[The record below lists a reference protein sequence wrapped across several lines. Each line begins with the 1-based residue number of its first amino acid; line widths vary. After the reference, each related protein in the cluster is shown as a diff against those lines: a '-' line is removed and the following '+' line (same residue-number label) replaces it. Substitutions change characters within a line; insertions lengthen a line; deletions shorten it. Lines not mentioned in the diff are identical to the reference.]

1 MYIEVEPT
9 GYIVVYFCF
18 CIIGGDELLSLK
30 NRLFSMLL
38 LILFAV
44 SLMPSHTLVSAAT
57 DTAAQQFSLKSASKV
72 LYLGGCSGKTAS
84 GKSAKYYSRV
94 KIRNLVDGFDKK
106 NYYINLKSSDDSVVY
121 VDDSKDIVYAAGI
134 GKASVTVTVRKK
146 SGKKRVYKGKLSITV
161 MQNADPD
168 TFIVEGITDGQ
179 TVYAGDTL
187 KVTLPGTYTDKR
199 VIECEE
205 EGAVITPLAD
215 GKSFEITFEE
225 KGDYLVTAAAYQ
237 SKKYNGFTAYKD
249 FDITVKGRKAE
260 VTQATADSV
269 LLKGELVDEDIEQG
283 SIVLYEENDGVM
295 VFFSYASEI
304 VFRDDDEVK
313 ISFFEPLRSRKKY
326 QLDYDGITFE
336 FISGSEEI
344 GDVADFE
351 IVERE
356 IRTGENT
363 SLTFRYYNTDGMDI
377 TAAVKEILD
386 REIKLTVSQEDSLK
400 AFING
405 GRLHIV
411 ENNNIV
417 NVSAVL
423 EIPDNREN
431 GKKTLTTSANIKSLP
446 PKGTVLTDNM
456 IFSLKQE
463 GESYIVPGEKTV
475 NAVPL
480 GDSVVFEGLF
490 EMDDGSYKN
499 LTDAGVTSILI
510 GNQKIAL
517 AGGKTED
524 GGYRL
529 VLNKEGKT
537 GVIVFRGEDVLG
549 TFSIEVLPKR
559 KPDKISLSLSS
570 ERLNTDQFVEDYIMI
585 KADLIDQYGDVIEGA
600 DFTAEEIVS
609 GTDDNKKLVFHDM
622 APGRFIVYGWECPST
637 YEPVVAKARI
647 SSSGMSENFKITLC
661 DYPYNPKETSYKYKL
676 ESEGSLIIDNSVGLG
691 KNAPKST
698 FVTVKISYLGF
709 YIGEGAGYLFE
720 KRPDVRCNAEY
731 FGVDPG
737 ECFYGITIE
746 HTSEDGKKT
755 YLGDNDPCII
765 PSYMDIEFV
774 PYTDGSRLLPGTY
787 TIMVYSIKAGEKT
800 SEIDICD
807 TLNIHVVDLSQD
819 VEVTQKLQSYSGKN
833 WGNDVTSYFSFFF
846 EGEDIS
852 KYITKVDCAESATG
866 SVYIRSVEFLIPN
879 PYFGEYVKTALVDR
893 LITKQ

>member
-1 MYIEVEPT
+1 MYIEVDPP
-9 GYIVVYFCF
+9 GYLVVYFCF

-44 SLMPSHTLVSAAT
+44 SLMPSHTLINAAT
-57 DTAAQQFSLKSASKV
+57 DTAAQQFSLKSASKI

-94 KIRNLVDGFDKK
+94 KIRNLVEGFDKK
-106 NYYINLKSSDDSVVY
+106 DYYINLKSSDDSVVY

-168 TFIVEGITDGQ
+168 TVIVEGITDGP

-225 KGDYLVTAAAYQ
+225 KGDYLITAAAYQ

-260 VTQATADSV
+260 VTQSTADSV
-269 LLKGELVDEDIEQG
+269 LLKGELVDEDIEQ
-283 SIVLYEENDGVM
+283 SAIVLYEENDGVM

-304 VFRDDDEVK
+304 VFKDDDEVE

-336 FISGSEEI
+336 FTSGAEDI
-344 GDVADFE
+344 GDVTDFE
-351 IVERE
+351 IFERE
-356 IRTGENT
+356 IRAGENT
-363 SLTFRYYNTDGMDI
+363 ALSFRYYNADGMDI
-377 TAAVKEILD
+377 TAAVKENLD
-386 REIKLTVSQEDSLK
+386 REIKLAVSAEDSLK

-411 ENNNIV
+411 ESNNTV

-423 EIPDNREN
+423 EISDNSAD
-431 GKKTLTTSANIKSLP
+431 GKKTLTASAVIKSLP
-446 PKGTVLTDNM
+446 AKGTVLTGNM
-456 IFSLKQE
+456 IFSLKHE
-463 GESYIVPGEKTV
+463 GESYIVPGEKSV

-480 GDSVVFEGLF
+480 GDSVIFEGLF

-499 LTDAGVTSILI
+499 MKDAGITSILV
-510 GNQKIAL
+510 GDQKIAL
-517 AGGKTED
+517 AGGRTED

-537 GVIVFRGEDVLG
+537 GIIVFREEEVLG

-559 KPDKISLSLSS
+559 KPDKISLDLSS
-570 ERLNTDQFVEDYIMI
+570 ERLNTDQFVEDYILI
-585 KADLIDQYGDVIEGA
+585 KADLIDQYGEVIEGA
-600 DFTAEEIVS
+600 QLAAEEIPS
-609 GTDDNKKLVFHDM
+609 GADDDKKLVIHEM
-622 APGRFIVYGWECPST
+622 APGRFIIYGWECPATS
-637 YEPVVAKARI
+637 EPIVANVRI
-647 SSSGMSENFKITLC
+647 STAGIYEELKITLC
-661 DYPYNPKETSYKYKL
+661 DYPYNPEETSYKYKL

-691 KNAPKST
+691 KNPPKST
-698 FVTVKISYLGF
+698 YVNVKISYLGY
-709 YIGEGAGYLFE
+709 YIGEGVGYLFE

-731 FGVDPG
+731 FGVEPG

-746 HTSEDGKKT
+746 HTSEDGTKT
-755 YLGDNDPCII
+755 YIGENDPCII
-765 PSYMDIEFV
+765 SSYMDIEFV

-787 TIMVYSIKAGEKT
+787 TITVYSVRAGEKT
-800 SEIDICD
+800 SEIAICD
-807 TLNIHVVDLSQD
+807 TLSIHVVDLTPD
-819 VEVTQKLQSYSGKN
+819 IEVTQKLQSYSGKS
-833 WGNDVTSYFSFFF
+833 WGNDVTSYFTFFF

-866 SVYIRSVEFLIPN
+866 SVYVRSVEFLIPN
-879 PYFGEYVKTALVDR
+879 PYFGDHVKTALVDR